1 MRRKQAENLNGLKN
15 QLERFAREISLSP
28 AGSYSAMLH
37 ETVAMREAAPDVRH
51 DALYMLS
58 LSPETASEAPVAFK
72 PNYGRDRAERE
83 RAARAKAEEKQRR
96 KDEKA
101 ALRRAERGESEPPP
115 DESNLP
121 PDEKLG

>member
-1 MRRKQAENLNGLKN
+1 LRRKQAENLNGLKN

-72 PNYGRDRAERE
+72 PNYGRDRAEHA
-83 RAARAKAEEKQRR
+83 RAARAKNEEKQRK
-96 KDEKA
+96 KDERT
-101 ALRRAERGESEPPP
+101 ALRKVTRVESEAPS
-115 DESNLP
+115 DETQS
-121 PDEKLG
+121 